1 MRKRISYV
9 TLVLLA
15 CLIVMAGCSKG
26 QPPDSQQETPGAQP
40 GGPAK
45 PSTLILAT
53 TTSTADTGLLDV
65 LNAEFE
71 KEHPEY
77 LVKAIAVGTGEA
89 LKMGERKEADIVLV
103 HARKSEDEFVNSG
116 YGFDR
121 RDVMYND
128 FVLVGPPADPAGVNG
143 LGPDGA
149 LAKIASEEAIFV
161 SRADDSGTHKKE
173 LSLWSLAGIEP
184 KGDWYLETGQGM
196 GATLQV
202 ANEKQGYTMTDRGT
216 FLATSGLSLEV
227 MVEKHEAM
235 LNPYGIIQVTDAKNP
250 EGAEAYA
257 DFITSPQGQAIIAE
271 FGKEKYGQPLFF
283 PDAD

>member
-1 MRKRISYV
+1 MRTRISYV
-9 TLVLLA
+9 ALALLA
-15 CLIVMAGCSKG
+15 CLLLVMGCSEG
-26 QPPDSQQETPGAQP
+26 QPPESQQETQTQQGE
-40 GGPAK
+40 PAK
-45 PSTLILAT
+45 RSTLILAT

-71 KEHPEY
+71 KEYPEH

-103 HARKSEDEFVNSG
+103 HARKSEDEFVKAG

-128 FVLVGPPADPAGVNG
+128 FVLVGPPDDPAGVSG
-143 LGPDGA
+143 LGPDEA
-149 LAKIASEEAIFV
+149 LALIAAEEAIFV

-173 LSLWSLAGIEP
+173 SSLWSLAGVES

-196 GATLQV
+196 GATLLI
-202 ANEKQGYTMTDRGT
+202 AEEKQGYTLADRGT
-216 FLATSGLSLEV
+216 FLATSGLSLV
-227 MVEKHEAM
+227 VLVEKHEAM
-235 LNPYGIIQVTDAKNP
+235 LNPYGIIRVTDAKNP

-257 DFITSPQGQAIIAE
+257 NFITSPQGQAIIAE
-271 FGKEKYGQPLFF
+271 FGKDKYGQPLFF
-283 PDAD
+283 PDAK